1 MKFFLVFSLWT
12 GGPKPH
18 VSNPDPM
25 ARATLAPDSTARA
38 TPAPDRW
45 LGFDKLEHFAASVI
59 IQSWAHTTFRSRGA
73 SYAQASW
80 GAAAVTATADG
91 DRQGESGDRHHHGD
105 FSYRDLAADG
115 TGAARVGAVMMRQID
130 H

>member
-12 GGPKPH
+12 GGPKRE
-18 VSNPDPM
+18 V
-25 ARATLAPDSTARA
+25 
-38 TPAPDRW
+38 PAPDPW
-45 LGFDKLEHFAASVI
+45 FGFDKLEHFAASAI

-73 SYAQASW
+73 SYSQASW
-80 GAAAVTATADG
+80 GAAAVTASAG
-91 DRQGESGDRHHHGD
+91 IGKEIWDRHHHGD

-115 TGAARVGAVMMRQID
+115 VGLISGAVMMRQID